1 MSDNYNDRDHLSSG
15 STSSDIFGSNSSD
28 KTENSFDYRSSN
40 SEAQFDSG
48 SSYAF
53 TSENTSKSSKR
64 KVNIILRSAVAVLA
78 VAVLCAC
85 GIKVY
90 KFLSVTKDEL
100 VAEYSLSRSHNI
112 IDNNYSFVICKSLAD
127 KHSALTVVFS
137 LFSVKTVGNI
147 NAKLIAEG
155 NNS

>member
-1 MSDNYNDRDHLSSG
+1 MSDNYNDREHLSSS

-53 TSENTSKSSKR
+53 TSENTSKSSKK
-64 KVNIILRSAVAVLA
+64 KVNTILKGAVAVLA

-85 GIKVY
+85 GVKVY
-90 KFLSVTKDEL
+90 NFLSVTKDEL
-100 VAEYSLSRSHNI
+100 VAEYTGDPSR
-112 IDNNYSFVICKSLAD
+112 
-127 KHSALTVVFS
+127 TVTKIVDEEKPKDTDHCQ
-137 LFSVKTVGNI
+137 V
-147 NAKLIAEG
+147 
-155 NNS
+155 

>member
-53 TSENTSKSSKR
+53 TSENTSKPSKR
-64 KVNIILRSAVAVLA
+64 KVNIILRSAVAILA
-78 VAVLCAC
+78 VAVLCTC
-85 GIKVY
+85 GVKVY

-100 VAEYSLSRSHNI
+100 VAEYTGDPSRTVTKIVDEEKPKDTDKKPLPSLIELASRSR
-112 IDNNYSFVICKSLAD
+112 NN
-127 KHSALTVVFS
+127 
-137 LFSVKTVGNI
+137 GQQ
-147 NAKLIAEG
+147 
-155 NNS
+155 